1 MVCERPYLLSVGF
14 AWLGPRLIA
23 RDRDAS
29 FWGWGVAGASVM
41 LATLSS
47 STNERAHNMLFKA
60 LSAAVYGIDAHIID
74 VEIDYSGVVL
84 EKAEFST
91 VGLPDAAV
99 RESRDRVRS
108 AIRNCG
114 FDIPP
119 TRITINLAPADLKKE
134 GSGFDLPIA
143 IGILGAYGAL
153 HIKDLSN
160 FLLVGELGLD
170 GALRSVQGML
180 PIAIAARA
188 RGIENLV
195 IPAGNAREAA
205 VVEGVNVYPVK
216 SLLEVRD
223 LLNSAAFGAMT
234 AIPLKVETKILLEE
248 LQHFPHDFK
257 DVRGQHVAKRAL
269 EVAAAGGHNILM
281 IGPPGSG
288 KTMLAKRLPS
298 ILAPLRFEEALETT
312 KIHSVAGVLNADE
325 GLVTHRPF
333 RSPHHTISDAGL
345 IGGGAVP
352 RPGEVSL
359 AHNGLLFLD
368 ELPEFPRNVLEV
380 LRQPLED
387 EQVTISRAAMSLS
400 FPARF
405 MLAAA
410 MNPCPCGYFND
421 KSRECMC
428 TPPMIQR
435 YVSKVSGPL
444 LDRIDIHIEVPAVQY
459 KELRGGSSAEGSAE
473 IRGRVMAARERQH
486 TRFAR
491 VDAGPGAGERT
502 RPSGK
507 HASRPVYANAQMT
520 TQQIRLYCELSS
532 DAERILER
540 AMQQQGLSARAHDRI
555 LKVAR
560 TIADLEGAP
569 DLAVKHIAE
578 AIQYRTLDRSY
589 WS

>member
-1 MVCERPYLLSVGF
+1 
-14 AWLGPRLIA
+14 
-23 RDRDAS
+23 
-29 FWGWGVAGASVM
+29 
-41 LATLSS
+41 
-47 STNERAHNMLFKA
+47 MLFKA
-60 LSAAVYGIDAHIID
+60 RSAAVYGIDAHIID
-74 VEIDYSGVVL
+74 VEVD
-84 EKAEFST
+84 FSNVTQKEETFAT

-108 AIRNCG
+108 AIKNSG
-114 FDIPP
+114 FDLPP
-119 TRITINLAPADLKKE
+119 VRITINLAPADLKKE

-143 IGILGAYGAL
+143 VGILGAYGGL
-153 HIKDLSN
+153 SIKDVSD
-160 FLLVGELGLD
+160 FVLVGELGLD
-170 GALRSVQGML
+170 GSLRAVQGML
-180 PIAIAARA
+180 PIAIAARNA
-188 RGIENLV
+188 GIKNLI
-195 IPAGNAREAA
+195 IPAANAREAA
-205 VVEGVNVYPVK
+205 VVQGVDVYPVN
-216 SLLEVRD
+216 SLLEVRE
-223 LLNSAAFGAMT
+223 LLNGAAQGSIFAQ
-234 AIPLKVETKILLEE
+234 PLKVDTTNLLAEATNY
-248 LQHFPHDFK
+248 HADFR

-312 KIHSVAGVLNADE
+312 KIHSVAGILDKDA
-325 GLVTHRPF
+325 GLVIHRPF

-345 IGGGAVP
+345 IGGGMIP

-387 EQVTISRAAMSLS
+387 GTVTISRAAMSLS

-421 KSRECMC
+421 KSRECSC

-459 KELRGGSSAEGSAE
+459 KELRSTTAAEGSTE
-473 IRGRVMAARERQH
+473 IRARVLAARDRQH
-486 TRFAR
+486 ARFLETPA
-491 VDAGPGAGERT
+491 RT
-502 RPSGK
+502 RPARGP
-507 HASRPVYANAQMT
+507 SRAIFSNAHMS
-520 TQQIRLYCELSS
+520 TQQIRTFCELST
-532 DAERILER
+532 DAERLLER

-560 TIADLEGAP
+560 TIADLEAAHSITVP
-569 DLAVKHIAE
+569 HIAE

-589 WS
+589 WA

>member
-1 MVCERPYLLSVGF
+1 
-14 AWLGPRLIA
+14 
-23 RDRDAS
+23 
-29 FWGWGVAGASVM
+29 
-41 LATLSS
+41 
-47 STNERAHNMLFKA
+47 MLFKSR
-60 LSAAVYGIDAHIID
+60 SAAVYGIDASIID
-74 VEIDYSGVVL
+74 VEVDFSGVVL
-84 EKAEFST
+84 NKEEFST

-108 AIRNCG
+108 AIKNSG

-119 TRITINLAPADLKKE
+119 TRITINLAPADIKKA

-143 IGILGAYGAL
+143 IGILGAYGGL
-153 HIKDLSN
+153 HIKDISN

-170 GALRSVQGML
+170 GSLRAVQGML
-180 PIAIAARA
+180 PIAVAARTA
-188 RGIENLV
+188 GIKNLV
-195 IPAGNAREAA
+195 IPASNAREAA
-205 VVEGVNVYPVK
+205 VVEGVDVYPVHT
-216 SLLEVRD
+216 LLEVRE
-223 LLNSAAFGAMT
+223 LLNSAAFGAIT
-234 AIPLKVETKILLEE
+234 AKPLKIDAATLLNE
-248 LQHFPHDFK
+248 LQQFPYDFK

-312 KIHSVAGVLNADE
+312 KIHSVAGVLDADR
-325 GLVTHRPF
+325 GLVAHRPF

-345 IGGGAVP
+345 IGGGIIP

-387 EQVTISRAAMSLS
+387 GVVTIARASMSLT

-410 MNPCPCGYFND
+410 MNPCPCGYYND
-421 KSRECMC
+421 KSRDCMC

-459 KELRGGSSAEGSAE
+459 KELRGRASAEGSAE
-473 IRGRVMAARERQH
+473 IRTRVLAARERQH
-486 TRFAR
+486 ARFA
-491 VDAGPGAGERT
+491 VKPDAPHGVAD
-502 RPSGK
+502 GK
-507 HASRPVYANAQMT
+507 PPRAKSKPIFSNSQMS
-520 TQQIRLYCELSS
+520 TQQIRIHCELSS
-532 DAERILER
+532 DAERLLER
-540 AMQQQGLSARAHDRI
+540 AMQQQGLTARAHDRI

-560 TIADLEGAP
+560 TIADLAAEP
-569 DLAVKHIAE
+569 DISVGHIAE

-589 WS
+589 WA